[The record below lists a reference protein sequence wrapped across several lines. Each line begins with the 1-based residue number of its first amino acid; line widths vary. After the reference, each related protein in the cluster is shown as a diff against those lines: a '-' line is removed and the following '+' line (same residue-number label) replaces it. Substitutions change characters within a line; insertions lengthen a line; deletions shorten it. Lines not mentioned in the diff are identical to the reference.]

1 MKINSTPAE
10 TIRTEHIQ
18 GTRSTVGAEGGVQAT
33 QPVAPVTRTDR
44 VQISD
49 AGRAMAAQMG
59 EAQEAGALDP
69 ARAAEIRQRI
79 LTGAYNSVD
88 MASDVARNI
97 LGSGDL

>member
-18 GTRSTVGAEGGVQAT
+18 GTRSTGGVEGGIKAL
-33 QPVAPVTRTDR
+33 QPVAPAARADR

-59 EAQEAGALDP
+59 GVSETGALDP